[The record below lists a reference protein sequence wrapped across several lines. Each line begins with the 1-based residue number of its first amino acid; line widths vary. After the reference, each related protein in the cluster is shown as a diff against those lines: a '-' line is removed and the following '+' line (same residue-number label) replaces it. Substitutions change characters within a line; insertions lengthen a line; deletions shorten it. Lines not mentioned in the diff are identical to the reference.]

1 MPPDS
6 LPSYVRSAKP
16 NPSTNRAPWY
26 TNIAPSYAGIFL
38 WIGFYQGLGTETL
51 TRVGLAGCILG
62 LVIGGLVSYAFFYY
76 VPAIL
81 GMKTGH
87 PLYIVGTSTFGTR
100 GGYLM
105 PGLLMG
111 VLQIGWFA
119 IGTFFATQFI
129 LKGFHV
135 DSSPMTLPF
144 AAVSVLWAYALG
156 YIAVKGIHYVARV
169 ATVLNFVP
177 ALIILTVFAKTSSG
191 ISSYTPPNPNAAFGI
206 IMTIQIV
213 VGFFST
219 AGAAGTDF
227 GMNSRNKKDI
237 VVGGLLGIAVP
248 MALVGALTLAGVA
261 GAHGINSSLG
271 NFEYGTVV
279 GSIGGFLA
287 TAMFFLFAIASVA
300 PGCFSTFIAANS
312 FGTMLPG
319 IPRLTSTMVAVTL
332 AAALSITGIAAN
344 LASFFTLVGASFGP
358 VCGAMAA
365 DYLLSGRRW
374 AGARTGINWAG
385 YGAWAA
391 GFIIGILPLPFMP
404 FSDELKASMQPAAV
418 YSFLAGLLVYL
429 VLAKAGLEP
438 PKVEADNLNQ
448 QT

>member
-1 MPPDS
+1 MPS
-6 LPSYVRSAKP
+6 
-16 NPSTNRAPWY
+16 
-26 TNIAPSYAGIFL
+26 
-38 WIGFYQGLGTETL
+38 
-51 TRVGLAGCILG
+51 
-62 LVIGGLVSYAFFYY
+62 
-76 VPAIL
+76 
-81 GMKTGH
+81 
-87 PLYIVGTSTFGTR
+87 
-100 GGYLM
+100 
-105 PGLLMG
+105 LLMG

-119 IGTFFATQFI
+119 VGTFFATQFI

-135 DSSPMTLPF
+135 DSGPMTLPF
-144 AAVSVLWAYALG
+144 AAVSVLWTYALG
-156 YIAVKGIHYVARV
+156 YIAVKVFHYVARV

-191 ISSYTPPNPNAAFGI
+191 ISSYSPPNPNAAFGI

-227 GMNSRNKKDI
+227 GMNSRYKKDI

-248 MALVGALTLAGVA
+248 MVLVGALTLPGVA
-261 GAHGINSSLG
+261 GAHEINSSLD

-312 FGTMLPG
+312 FSTMLPG

-332 AAALSITGIAAN
+332 GAVLAITGIAAN
-344 LASFFTLVGASFGP
+344 VVSFFTIVGASFGP

-365 DYLLSGRRW
+365 DSLLSGRRW
-374 AGARTGINWAG
+374 AGARAGINWAG

-404 FSDELKASMQPAAV
+404 FSPELKASMQPAAV

-438 PKVEADNLNQ
+438 PKVEADNLNH
-448 QT
+448 